1 MILIFAGKRVGATLL
16 TYLVSR
22 PERIGY
28 VVAAADTDEAILG
41 ICQQQGIPCSIFNR
55 LEIGALR
62 SVAAHYDW
70 LLDLWSPHIL
80 PKEIL
85 SLARYRANLH
95 PSLVPHARG
104 ADSTAW
110 CIRKHLPAGVSILEM
125 TDVVDAG
132 GLYAQKQL
140 DVEFPV
146 SGRQLHERLQ
156 DEMIEFF
163 QQMWPLM
170 LAGRIAPQPQPAGG
184 SHYRR
189 RDTNEDRVQKA
200 DAVMTLG
207 EAVRWML
214 AHDFHPGTTA
224 ELEQDGQRFKL
235 QLTVT
240 KIPTV

>member
-85 SLARYRANLH
+85 SME
-95 PSLVPHARG
+95 
-104 ADSTAW
+104 T
-110 CIRKHLPAGVSILEM
+110 
-125 TDVVDAG
+125 
-132 GLYAQKQL
+132 
-140 DVEFPV
+140 
-146 SGRQLHERLQ
+146 RLR
-156 DEMIEFF
+156 E
-163 QQMWPLM
+163 
-170 LAGRIAPQPQPAGG
+170 
-184 SHYRR
+184 
-189 RDTNEDRVQKA
+189 
-200 DAVMTLG
+200 
-207 EAVRWML
+207 
-214 AHDFHPGTTA
+214 
-224 ELEQDGQRFKL
+224 
-235 QLTVT
+235 
-240 KIPTV
+240 